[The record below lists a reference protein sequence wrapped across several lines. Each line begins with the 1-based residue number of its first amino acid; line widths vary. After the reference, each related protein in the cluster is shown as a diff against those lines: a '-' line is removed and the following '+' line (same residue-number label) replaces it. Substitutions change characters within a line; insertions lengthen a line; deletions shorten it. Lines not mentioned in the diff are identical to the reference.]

1 MTINDNVKSN
11 RTVCDRQHCKS
22 KLQFGN
28 PIAMKPSY
36 KETNN
41 DDVEKEILRAKHYM
55 NVPNISNGEK
65 PKEMAVGAL
74 AVNPNTPDR
83 IARCLDEVIDAADMK
98 NKFSVK
104 IVLNANSVE
113 KVFNT
118 NMDFRK
124 FVVVTADGLP
134 YKMIIDLIKNRHTC
148 AICGKRLNY
157 LAEIT
162 EHKKITTEVE
172 ED

>member
-1 MTINDNVKSN
+1 MQDAIDFVTNDVDNDNQDTVDIQKKVTIAKKRKLCSSGHINDNVKSN

-104 IVLNANSVE
+104 IVLNANSV
-113 KVFNT
+113 
-118 NMDFRK
+118 
-124 FVVVTADGLP
+124 
-134 YKMIIDLIKNRHTC
+134 
-148 AICGKRLNY
+148 
-157 LAEIT
+157 
-162 EHKKITTEVE
+162 
-172 ED
+172 